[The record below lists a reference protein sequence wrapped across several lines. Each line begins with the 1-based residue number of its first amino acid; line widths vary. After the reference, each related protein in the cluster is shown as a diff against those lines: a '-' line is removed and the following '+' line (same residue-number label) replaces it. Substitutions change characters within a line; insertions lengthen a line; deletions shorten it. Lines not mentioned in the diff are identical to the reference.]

1 MTNDKIQQLTQGL
14 QTAFIDQA
22 ITSNLAYKPQF
33 VSNNYKEG
41 RKVISSI
48 EDELLSCNE
57 FYISV
62 AFITQGGITP
72 LLQTLRELEQRG
84 IPGKIL
90 TTDYLTF
97 SEPKALRMLAN
108 FKNIELKMFMS
119 EGSKDGFHTKGY
131 IFKKWINEE
140 GLFMTLQEVV
150 ARFNTTP
157 FLFAGSGITRRYYGL
172 PDWVG
177 LLTHFA
183 EKVKNDQFAFRYYES
198 KVSELED
205 SDKLPTIASYIE
217 KDFNEAWFN
226 NLPGIRS
233 ESENVQRSIAEGV
246 SPFKAEIAE
255 YINSISVVKNEYQ
268 EEVKK
273 LQNIAK
279 NNISGVIT
287 TNYDCFF
294 EILFDGY
301 KTFIGQDELVFSQL
315 QGVAEIYK
323 IHGSVRSPLSI
334 VINKNDYHTFRE
346 KGKYLAAKLMT
357 IFMEYPIVFIG
368 YSISDSDIQEI
379 LGDVVECLPPEK
391 VNSLQKRFIFIDY
404 QKDTNDCEVSSHS
417 LVINGKLI
425 EMTKIILSDFGILYD
440 ALSAK
445 KAALPVKLLRRFK
458 DELYSFALT
467 QQPGP
472 TMQVAALDD
481 GRIDENMLALSIGL
495 ASTGVYGLARA
506 VNSEQWYRNIILHDS
521 MYSCD
526 KLLEYVYPELAKQN
540 SWKLPVWYYI
550 ANSDYKSSLAESKAP
565 HSYNDIVSE
574 DSIKRNRTAIAG
586 RTAMEIWTQEKTN
599 VFKAIRLL
607 GFLPEDKI
615 DVEQYQQ
622 ILETIFKENANIL
635 SSSNT
640 SDRSSLKRMIRIYDF
655 LLYRQ
660 KKTP

>member
-1 MTNDKIQQLTQGL
+1 MK
-14 QTAFIDQA
+14 
-22 ITSNLAYKPQF
+22 
-33 VSNNYKEG
+33 
-41 RKVISSI
+41 
-48 EDELLSCNE
+48 
-57 FYISV
+57 
-62 AFITQGGITP
+62 
-72 LLQTLRELEQRG
+72 
-84 IPGKIL
+84 
-90 TTDYLTF
+90 
-97 SEPKALRMLAN
+97 
-108 FKNIELKMFMS
+108 
-119 EGSKDGFHTKGY
+119 
-131 IFKKWINEE
+131 
-140 GLFMTLQEVV
+140 
-150 ARFNTTP
+150 
-157 FLFAGSGITRRYYGL
+157 
-172 PDWVG
+172 
-177 LLTHFA
+177 
-183 EKVKNDQFAFRYYES
+183 
-198 KVSELED
+198 
-205 SDKLPTIASYIE
+205 
-217 KDFNEAWFN
+217 
-226 NLPGIRS
+226 
-233 ESENVQRSIAEGV
+233 
-246 SPFKAEIAE
+246 
-255 YINSISVVKNEYQ
+255 SISHQ

>member
-1 MTNDKIQQLTQGL
+1 
-14 QTAFIDQA
+14 
-22 ITSNLAYKPQF
+22 
-33 VSNNYKEG
+33 
-41 RKVISSI
+41 
-48 EDELLSCNE
+48 
-57 FYISV
+57 
-62 AFITQGGITP
+62 
-72 LLQTLRELEQRG
+72 
-84 IPGKIL
+84 
-90 TTDYLTF
+90 
-97 SEPKALRMLAN
+97 
-108 FKNIELKMFMS
+108 
-119 EGSKDGFHTKGY
+119 
-131 IFKKWINEE
+131 
-140 GLFMTLQEVV
+140 MTLQEVV

-226 NLPGIRS
+226 SLPGIRS